1 MQMIP
6 LSGKNI
12 RLRAI
17 EPADLD
23 VIYTWENDP
32 GNWLISNTITPFS
45 KHVLTRY
52 IQHAHKDLFE
62 ARQLRLMIDLLDDSG
77 HTRETIGTVDMFDYD
92 PVHRRAGMG
101 ILIASKE
108 NRMKG
113 YASESLSILI
123 RYAFGTLHLHQLY
136 CNVSLDNQASLKLFK
151 KLGFKEI
158 GVKRDWLRYGEGWLD
173 VCLLQLVRS
182 G

>member
-1 MQMIP
+1 MNS

-23 VIYTWENDP
+23 IIYEWENDP
-32 GNWLISNTITPFS
+32 ANWLISNTITPFS

-52 IQHAHKDLFE
+52 IEHAHKDIHE
-62 ARQLRLMIDLLDDSG
+62 ARQLRLMIDLVDDSAVPK
-77 HTRETIGTVDMFDYD
+77 ETIGTVDLFDFD
-92 PVHRRAGMG
+92 PVHERAGLG
-101 ILIASKE
+101 ILIANQE

-113 YASESLSILI
+113 FAYESLSILI
-123 RYAFGTLHLHQLY
+123 QYSFETLHLHQLY
-136 CNVSLDNQASLKLFK
+136 CNISNDNQASLNLFK
-151 KLGFKEI
+151 KIGFVEI
-158 GVKRDWLRYGEGWLD
+158 GIKRDWLREGNGWLD
-173 VCLLQLVRS
+173 VHLLQLVRP

>member
-1 MQMIP
+1 MNS

-23 VIYTWENDP
+23 IIYEWENDP
-32 GNWLISNTITPFS
+32 ANWLISNTITPFS

-52 IQHAHKDLFE
+52 IEHAHKDIHE
-62 ARQLRLMIDLLDDSG
+62 ARQLRLMIDLVDDSAVPM
-77 HTRETIGTVDMFDYD
+77 ETIGTVDLFDFD
-92 PVHRRAGMG
+92 PVHERAGLG
-101 ILIASKE
+101 ILIANQE

-113 YASESLSILI
+113 FAYESLSILI
-123 RYAFGTLHLHQLY
+123 QYSFETLHLHQLY
-136 CNVSLDNQASLKLFK
+136 CNISNDNQASLNLFK
-151 KLGFKEI
+151 KLGFVEI
-158 GVKRDWLRYGEGWLD
+158 GIKRDWLREGSGWLD
-173 VCLLQLVRS
+173 VHLLQLVRP

>member
-1 MQMIP
+1 MNS

-23 VIYTWENDP
+23 IIYEWENDP
-32 GNWLISNTITPFS
+32 ANWLISNTITPFS

-52 IQHAHKDLFE
+52 IEHAHKDIHE
-62 ARQLRLMIDLLDDSG
+62 ARQLRLMIDLVDDSAVPK
-77 HTRETIGTVDMFDYD
+77 ETIGTVDLFDFD
-92 PVHRRAGMG
+92 PVHERAGLG
-101 ILIASKE
+101 ILIANQE

-113 YASESLSILI
+113 FAYESLSILI
-123 RYAFGTLHLHQLY
+123 QYSFETLHLHQLY
-136 CNVSLDNQASLKLFK
+136 CNISNDNQASLNLFK
-151 KLGFKEI
+151 KIGFVEI
-158 GVKRDWLRYGEGWLD
+158 GIKRDWLREGSGWLD
-173 VCLLQLVRS
+173 VHLLQLVRP

>member
-1 MQMIP
+1 MNS

-23 VIYTWENDP
+23 IIYEWENDP
-32 GNWLISNTITPFS
+32 ANWLVSNTITPFS

-52 IQHAHKDLFE
+52 IEHSHKDIHE
-62 ARQLRLMIDLLDDSG
+62 ARQLRFMIDLMDDSG
-77 HTRETIGTVDMFDYD
+77 IVKETIGTVDLFDFD
-92 PVHRRAGMG
+92 PMHKRAGLG
-101 ILIASKE
+101 ILIANQE

-113 YASESLSILI
+113 FAFESLSILI
-123 RYAFGTLHLHQLY
+123 QYAFDTLHLHQLY
-136 CNVSLDNQASLKLFK
+136 CNISNDNQASLSLFK
-151 KLGFKEI
+151 KLGFTEI
-158 GVKRDWLRYGEGWLD
+158 GIKRDWLRESNGWLD
-173 VCLLQLVRS
+173 VHLLQLVNP

>member
-1 MQMIP
+1 MNS

-23 VIYTWENDP
+23 IIYEWENDP
-32 GNWLISNTITPFS
+32 ENWLISNTITPFS

-52 IQHAHKDLFE
+52 IEHAHKDIHE
-62 ARQLRLMIDLLDDSG
+62 ARQLRLMIDLMDDSG
-77 HTRETIGTVDMFDYD
+77 DTKETIGTVDLFDFD
-92 PVHRRAGMG
+92 PVHERAGLG
-101 ILIASKE
+101 ILIANQE

-113 YASESLSILI
+113 FAYESLSILI
-123 RYAFGTLHLHQLY
+123 QYSFKTLHLHQLY
-136 CNVSLDNQASLKLFK
+136 CNISNDNQASLNLFK
-151 KLGFKEI
+151 KLGFVEI
-158 GVKRDWLRYGEGWLD
+158 GIKRDWLREDSGWMD
-173 VCLLQLVRS
+173 VHLLQHVT

>member
-1 MQMIP
+1 MQMNS

-23 VIYTWENDP
+23 IIYTWENDP

-45 KHVLTRY
+45 RHVLTRY
-52 IQHAHKDLFE
+52 IQHAHKDLYE

-77 HTRETIGTVDMFDYD
+77 HARETIGTVDLFDFD
-92 PVHRRAGMG
+92 PVHQRAGLG
-101 ILIASKE
+101 ILIAGSE

-113 YASESLSILI
+113 YASESMSLLI
-123 RYAFGTLHLHQLY
+123 RYAFGTLNLHQLY
-136 CNVSLDNQASLKLFK
+136 CNVSMDNQASLKLFR
-151 KLGFKEI
+151 KLGFTEI
-158 GVKRDWLRYGEGWLD
+158 GVKRDWLRSGDEWKD
-173 VCLLQLVRS
+173 VCLLQLIRP

>member
-1 MQMIP
+1 MNS

-23 VIYTWENDP
+23 IIYEWENDP
-32 GNWLISNTITPFS
+32 ANWLISNTITPFS

-52 IQHAHKDLFE
+52 IEHAHKDIHE
-62 ARQLRLMIDLLDDSG
+62 ARQLRLMIDLVDDSAVPK
-77 HTRETIGTVDMFDYD
+77 ETIGTVDLFDFD
-92 PVHRRAGMG
+92 PVHERAGLG
-101 ILIASKE
+101 ILIANQE

-113 YASESLSILI
+113 FAYESLSILI
-123 RYAFGTLHLHQLY
+123 QYSFETLHLHQLY
-136 CNVSLDNQASLKLFK
+136 CNISNDNQASLNLFK
-151 KLGFKEI
+151 KLGFVELGI
-158 GVKRDWLRYGEGWLD
+158 KRDWLREGSGWLD
-173 VCLLQLVRS
+173 VHLLQLVRP

>member
-1 MQMIP
+1 MNP

-23 VIYTWENDP
+23 IIYEWENDP
-32 GNWLISNTITPFS
+32 ENWLISNTITPFS

-52 IQHAHKDLFE
+52 IEHAHKDIHE
-62 ARQLRLMIDLLDDSG
+62 ARQLRLMIDLMDDSG
-77 HTRETIGTVDMFDYD
+77 DTKETIGTLDLFDFD
-92 PVHRRAGMG
+92 PVHERAGLG
-101 ILIASKE
+101 ILIANQE

-113 YASESLSILI
+113 FAYESLSILI
-123 RYAFGTLHLHQLY
+123 QYSFKTLHLHQLY
-136 CNVSLDNQASLKLFK
+136 CNISNDNQASLNLFK
-151 KLGFKEI
+151 KLGFVEI
-158 GVKRDWLRYGEGWLD
+158 GIKRDWLREDSGWMD
-173 VCLLQLVRS
+173 VHLLQLVRP

>member
-1 MQMIP
+1 MNP

-23 VIYTWENDP
+23 FIYEWENDP
-32 GNWLISNTITPFS
+32 ANWLISNTITPFS

-52 IQHAHKDLFE
+52 IEHAHKDIHE
-62 ARQLRLMIDLLDDSG
+62 ARQLRLMIDLMDDSG
-77 HTRETIGTVDMFDYD
+77 FTMETIGTVDLFDFD
-92 PVHRRAGMG
+92 PVHGRAGLG
-101 ILIASKE
+101 VLIANQE

-113 YASESLSILI
+113 FAYESLSILI
-123 RYAFGTLHLHQLY
+123 QYSFETLHLHQLY
-136 CNVSLDNQASLKLFK
+136 CNISKNNQASLNLFK
-151 KLGFKEI
+151 KLGFVEI
-158 GVKRDWLRYGEGWLD
+158 GIKRDWLREGSGWLD
-173 VCLLQLVRS
+173 VHLLQLVHP

>member
-1 MQMIP
+1 MNS

-23 VIYTWENDP
+23 IIYEWENDP
-32 GNWLISNTITPFS
+32 ANWLISNTITPFS

-52 IQHAHKDLFE
+52 IEHAHKDIHE
-62 ARQLRLMIDLLDDSG
+62 ARQLRLMIDLVDDSAVPK
-77 HTRETIGTVDMFDYD
+77 ETIGTVDLFDFD
-92 PVHRRAGMG
+92 PVHERAGLG
-101 ILIASKE
+101 ILIANQE

-113 YASESLSILI
+113 FAYESLSILI
-123 RYAFGTLHLHQLY
+123 RYSFETLHLHQLY
-136 CNVSLDNQASLKLFK
+136 CNISNDNQASLNLFK
-151 KLGFKEI
+151 KLGFVEI
-158 GVKRDWLRYGEGWLD
+158 GIKRDWLREGSGWLD
-173 VCLLQLVRS
+173 VHLLQLVRP